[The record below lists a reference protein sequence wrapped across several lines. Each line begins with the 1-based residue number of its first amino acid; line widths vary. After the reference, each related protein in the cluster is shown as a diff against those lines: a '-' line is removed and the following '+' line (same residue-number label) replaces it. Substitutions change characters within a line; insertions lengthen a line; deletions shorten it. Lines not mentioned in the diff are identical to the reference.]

1 MGDVNDKT
9 ERKTQGEAGREAAG
23 DAAPEGEER
32 AAAREAAHGRKG
44 AAPKPGDAARK
55 MRAMFKG

>member
-9 ERKTQGEAGREAAG
+9 ERRIQGEAGGDAAG
-23 DAAPEGEER
+23 DAAPDGEER
-32 AAAREAAHGRKG
+32 APARGPAHGRKG

>member
-9 ERKTQGEAGREAAG
+9 ERRTQGEAAR
-23 DAAPEGEER
+23 DAAAEGGER
-32 AAAREAAHGRKG
+32 APARDAGPRRKG